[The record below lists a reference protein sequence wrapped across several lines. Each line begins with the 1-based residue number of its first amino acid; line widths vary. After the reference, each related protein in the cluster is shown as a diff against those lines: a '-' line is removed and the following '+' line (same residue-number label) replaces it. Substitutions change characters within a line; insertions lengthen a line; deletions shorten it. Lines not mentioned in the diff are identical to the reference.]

1 MKPTAA
7 TECIIEIK
15 GHEDIRA
22 RLKTV
27 TNTGGGAAW
36 PQDQSVLIQLT
47 LSRL

>member
-7 TECIIEIK
+7 TENIIEIK

-22 RLKTV
+22 VLKTV
-27 TNTGGGAAW
+27 TNSGGGAAW
-36 PQDQSVLIQLT
+36 PRDQSMFIQLT